1 MSIGGS
7 ACHRP
12 IIDVDKTRAIL
23 EKGVLRNTAV
33 KTASAKE
40 AYRRGRLDPATVVPA
55 LGASALA
62 LVKVDA
68 MDYFGHLVPH
78 LIHAE
83 AQFPRQS

>member
-12 IIDVDKTRAIL
+12 IDVDKTVSPR
-23 EKGVLRNTAV
+23 
-33 KTASAKE
+33 
-40 AYRRGRLDPATVVPA
+40 RLDPATVVPA

-62 LVKVDA
+62 LVKVEV

-83 AQFPRQS
+83 TQFLRQS